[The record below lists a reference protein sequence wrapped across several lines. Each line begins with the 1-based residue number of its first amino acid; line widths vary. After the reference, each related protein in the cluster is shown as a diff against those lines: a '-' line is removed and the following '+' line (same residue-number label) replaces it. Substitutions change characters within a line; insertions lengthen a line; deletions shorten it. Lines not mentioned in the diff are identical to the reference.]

1 VTRSER
7 RKHRRFAVDV
17 PARIE
22 MGPETQL
29 ARVRDICRDAVLV
42 EADRWYP
49 LNTRVAVSMELP
61 GTDGELIV
69 TGEIIR
75 LAPGDQGS
83 HGMAVLFRDLNQAAA
98 DRIDLFITRQEGA

>member
-1 VTRSER
+1 MHPER
-7 RKHRRFAVDV
+7 RRQRRFAVDV

-22 MGPETQL
+22 AGQDRQV

-49 LNTRVAVSMELP
+49 LKTRVGVSLELP
-61 GTDGELIV
+61 GTQGELQLS
-69 TGEIIR
+69 GEIIR

-83 HGMAVLFRDLNQAAA
+83 HGMAVLFSDLSQAAS
-98 DRIDLFITRQEGA
+98 DRIDQFITRQEAG

>member
-1 VTRSER
+1 MRPER
-7 RKHRRFAVDV
+7 RKHRRFVVDV

-22 MGPETQL
+22 AGQDHQV

-49 LNTRVAVSMELP
+49 LKTRVSVSLELP
-61 GTDGELIV
+61 GTEGELQLS
-69 TGEIIR
+69 GAIIR

-83 HGMAVLFRDLNQAAA
+83 HGMAVLFSDLSQSAS
-98 DRIDLFITRQEGA
+98 DRIDQFIKGQEAG